1 MSELLGF
8 LGDTGVD
15 ADVDVLD
22 DGGDVAV
29 EDGVDALA
37 AEEAAAAAAEAAME
51 AAADVADAASEDS
64 SDDESNDDALSDES
78 SDDTSIGASEDVS
91 SDDSDAVSDVD
102 DDAALLNMDLGAM
115 RDEDAADKDDDI
127 PDTYDDDE
135 LDTDP
140 NLHDPQDVSSGS
152 MWDMPQD
159 DGEGGLVPDAPPSGG
174 QVIST
179 RSEGVRVQA
188 TPATDEL
195 AALDDPHVDVDPN
208 EGRVKAK
215 VSDREYAQEG
225 VSVDIYTTAHRAT
238 LEADVLDHMPVKEMT
253 VGEEF
258 KAKSNKEQEH
268 LRSLRRT
275 KEDDAAAHDPYSL
288 SAASHGSMSRS
299 RAFMASAQTRPYAEG
314 ESVERV
320 NEVADAKLAQHS
332 KHTHDALRLS
342 ISPDQAREAIAHG
355 PLFATSGGAME
366 RLTQV
371 DNEAALRMHQQGGSR
386 LFQSAFTSFSPGY
399 TKAAP
404 APKPVRVQ
412 ASFMDEASRE
422 KARLAGMMHQA
433 RSVGR
438 VEVLAN
444 TLDYDTHVVELAAT
458 YGSTTGLTDD
468 VMAEAIA
475 AAQRNVEHV
484 AVPADEL
491 ADTVAG
497 PVVDERGDESLGE
510 QLPDDNEADN
520 MVDREATELEQGST
534 ATESEESTDVRAY
547 EREIAKLQHAT
558 QQWADEYATL
568 EAAYADVRSEFQSV
582 RAAYE
587 HSEQE
592 RQQLVLRVREYEGH
606 YKQLIDERTQL
617 RKDIG
622 LISGALLDAKSRIM
636 ELETAL
642 SAEIM
647 AEHDTATDDVLVEE
661 ASASPRVG
669 DGVPRRGAVYPPN
682 WTE

>member
-1 MSELLGF
+1 M
-8 LGDTGVD
+8 
-15 ADVDVLD
+15 
-22 DGGDVAV
+22 
-29 EDGVDALA
+29 
-37 AEEAAAAAAEAAME
+37 
-51 AAADVADAASEDS
+51 
-64 SDDESNDDALSDES
+64 
-78 SDDTSIGASEDVS
+78 
-91 SDDSDAVSDVD
+91 
-102 DDAALLNMDLGAM
+102 
-115 RDEDAADKDDDI
+115 
-127 PDTYDDDE
+127 
-135 LDTDP
+135 
-140 NLHDPQDVSSGS
+140 
-152 MWDMPQD
+152 
-159 DGEGGLVPDAPPSGG
+159 
-174 QVIST
+174 
-179 RSEGVRVQA
+179 
-188 TPATDEL
+188 
-195 AALDDPHVDVDPN
+195 
-208 EGRVKAK
+208 
-215 VSDREYAQEG
+215 
-225 VSVDIYTTAHRAT
+225 
-238 LEADVLDHMPVKEMT
+238 
-253 VGEEF
+253 GEEF

-288 SAASHGSMSRS
+288 SAASHGNMSRS
-299 RAFMASAQTRPYAEG
+299 RAFMASTQTRPYAEG

-355 PLFATSGGAME
+355 PLFAKSGGAME

-399 TKAAP
+399 TKFAP

-484 AVPADEL
+484 AAPADEL

-497 PVVDERGDESLGE
+497 PV
-510 QLPDDNEADN
+510 DDNGANTVTDKQADDAKEE
-520 MVDREATELEQGST
+520 VDDTPCPVEEQ
-534 ATESEESTDVRAY
+534 SEQYVAVDVDVRAY
-547 EREIAKLQHAT
+547 EREIKKLQTAT